1 MTHPP
6 RTRGN
11 TAPEVGLELHSLPR
25 THWTPRTCGIR
36 PGSKAEVWTKYTF
49 PNCPVQSIA
58 ATSRT
63 HIAERT
69 PSDLGSTHLNSDDPR
84 AHVVMA
90 SIKLM
95 RSRRPV

>member
-58 ATSRT
+58 ATCRPQEVKSALQT
-63 HIAERT
+63 IW
-69 PSDLGSTHLNSDDPR
+69 
-84 AHVVMA
+84 A
-90 SIKLM
+90 SHT
-95 RSRRPV
+95 